1 MQSVE
6 KDTVFLKRVSKM
18 DINSACWEM
27 NSSLSGLSDKSVKA
41 NLSQYGSNII
51 KKSEKK
57 TKLKIFIDSF
67 INPFNGILAFI
78 ASVSL
83 VTDVISPIVSGNLDD
98 LNPATVII
106 IVTLVL
112 ISGIMNFIQESQS
125 DDAADAL
132 LNMIKSTITVER
144 EGKGKI
150 DIPTDELVVGDIFY
164 ISSGS
169 IIPADARIIESNS
182 LVISQASLTGESD
195 QLERSH
201 EKVAKDYDS
210 VTDIPNL
217 VFAGSNVISGSATA
231 VVLTTGDRT
240 MLGSIAKQV
249 DTNSQTQTSFDKGV
263 SEISW
268 VLIKFMLIMAPLV
281 FVISGLTKGDWL
293 NAFIFALSVAIGL
306 TPELLPMIVTTCLSK
321 GAVSMSKKK
330 TIIKNLSSIQNFG
343 AMNILCTDKTGTL
356 TEDRIVLSMY
366 SNPEGTTDDSVC
378 KYAYLNSSFQTG
390 LKNPIDK
397 AIISFVD
404 ENKPLNK
411 NDYHLIGEIPFDF
424 KRRRLSVI
432 IKENDQKYMI
442 TKGAMEEMVSVSSN
456 VRIKNEVFPI
466 DDKMREKIYEISG
479 NLNKQGMRVIAL
491 SVKDVKNRKE
501 FKVEDEQNMTL
512 IGFLA
517 FLDPPRKSSSKAI
530 RVLRDHGVITKILT
544 GDNDKVTMSVCK
556 QVGLPI
562 DNILLGPK
570 IENMSSAELKNSVE
584 ETTVFAKLT
593 PDQKAK
599 IVSTLKENGHVV
611 GFMGDGINDAAALKK
626 SDVGISVDNAVDIAK
641 ESADVILMEKDLM
654 VLERGIVEGRRT
666 YANMIKYIKIT
677 SSSNFG
683 NMFSVLAAS
692 TLLPFLPMASLHIIL
707 LNMISDITSMSLPWD
722 NVDKDFLK
730 KPRKWEANTVGK
742 FMMWNGP
749 ISSIFDWLT
758 YAVLY
763 FIVCPKLISGGLL
776 YNEIPAG
783 TLISNGIFSG
793 LDMRTVYISMFQTG
807 WFLECLWS
815 QTLVMLILRS
825 KHKPIIES
833 RPSKSVTLITM
844 IACILT
850 NLVPY
855 TTLGNLLKF
864 VPLSF
869 TFYMYL
875 FGILVLYMIFGSIV
889 KNIYIKTNKSWL

>member
-6 KDTVFLKRVSKM
+6 KDTIFLKRVSKM

-27 NSSLSGLSDKSVKA
+27 NSSPNGLNDKSVKA

-57 TKLKIFIDSF
+57 TKLKIFVDSF
-67 INPFNGILAFI
+67 VNPFNAILGFI

-83 VTDVISPIVSGNLDD
+83 VTDVISPMISGKLDD

-106 IVTLVL
+106 IVTLVI

-150 DIPTDELVVGDIFY
+150 EIPTDELVVGDIFY

-249 DTNSQTQTSFDKGV
+249 DDNSQTQTSFDKGV
-263 SEISW
+263 SEVSW

-281 FVISGLTKGDWL
+281 FIISGLTKGDWV

-321 GAVSMSKKK
+321 GAISMSKKK

-356 TEDRIVLSMY
+356 TEDRIVLSTY
-366 SNPEGTTDDSVC
+366 SNAEGTTDDSVC

-404 ENKPLNK
+404 ENKSVNK

-432 IKENDQKYMI
+432 VKENERVYMI

-456 VRIKNEVFPI
+456 VKIQNEILPM
-466 DDKMREKIYEISG
+466 DDKMKEKVHDISG
-479 NLNKQGMRVIAL
+479 NLNKRGMRVIAL
-491 SVKDVKNRKE
+491 SIKDVSDEKE
-501 FKVEDEQNMTL
+501 FGVDDEQNMTL

-517 FLDPPRKSSSKAI
+517 FLDPPRESSSKAI
-530 RVLRDHGVITKILT
+530 RVLKDHGVITKILT

-556 QVGLPI
+556 QVGLPVE
-562 DNILLGPK
+562 NILLGPQ
-570 IENMSSAELKNSVE
+570 IENMSSAELKNAVE

-599 IVSTLKENGHVV
+599 VVATLKENGHVV

-641 ESADVILMEKDLM
+641 ESADVILM
-654 VLERGIVEGRRT
+654 
-666 YANMIKYIKIT
+666 
-677 SSSNFG
+677 
-683 NMFSVLAAS
+683 
-692 TLLPFLPMASLHIIL
+692 
-707 LNMISDITSMSLPWD
+707 
-722 NVDKDFLK
+722 
-730 KPRKWEANTVGK
+730 
-742 FMMWNGP
+742 
-749 ISSIFDWLT
+749 
-758 YAVLY
+758 
-763 FIVCPKLISGGLL
+763 
-776 YNEIPAG
+776 
-783 TLISNGIFSG
+783 
-793 LDMRTVYISMFQTG
+793 
-807 WFLECLWS
+807 
-815 QTLVMLILRS
+815 
-825 KHKPIIES
+825 
-833 RPSKSVTLITM
+833 
-844 IACILT
+844 
-850 NLVPY
+850 
-855 TTLGNLLKF
+855 
-864 VPLSF
+864 
-869 TFYMYL
+869 
-875 FGILVLYMIFGSIV
+875 
-889 KNIYIKTNKSWL
+889 

>member
-1 MQSVE
+1 MQASN

-18 DINSACWEM
+18 DTNSACWEM
-27 NSSLSGLSDKSVKA
+27 NSSLKGLDEKSIKA

-57 TKLKIFIDSF
+57 TKLKILVDSF
-67 INPFNGILAFI
+67 VNPFNGILAFI

-83 VTDVISPIVSGNLDD
+83 CTDIISPIVTKNLND

-106 IVTLVL
+106 IVSLVI
-112 ISGIMNFIQESQS
+112 ISGIMNFVQESQS
-125 DDAADAL
+125 DEAAESL
-132 LNMIKSTITVER
+132 LKMIKSTITVTR

-150 DIPTDELVVGDIFY
+150 EIPTDQLVVGDIFY

-201 EKVAKDYDS
+201 EKVEKDYES

-217 VFAGSNVISGSATA
+217 VFAGSNVVSGSATA

-249 DTNSQTQTSFDKGV
+249 DVSESQTSFDKGV

-268 VLIKFMLIMAPLV
+268 VLIKFMLVMAPLV
-281 FVISGLTKGDWL
+281 FLISGFTKGDWL

-330 TIIKNLSSIQNFG
+330 TIIKSLSSIQNFG
-343 AMNILCTDKTGTL
+343 AMNILCTDKTGTF
-356 TEDRIVLSMY
+356 TEDRIVLSLY
-366 SNPEGTTDDSVC
+366 SDPTGATDDDVC
-378 KYAYLNSSFQTG
+378 KYAYLNSFFQTG

-404 ENKPLNK
+404 ENKSVNK
-411 NDYHLIGEIPFDF
+411 NDYSLIGEIPFDF

-432 IKENDQKYMI
+432 VEENGSKYMI
-442 TKGAMEEMVSVSSN
+442 TKGAMEEMVSISSN
-456 VRIKNEVFPI
+456 VKIDGEVVPL
-466 DDKMREKIYEISG
+466 DEKMTEKVYKISED
-479 NLNKQGMRVIAL
+479 LNGKGMRVVAL
-491 SVKDVKNRKE
+491 SLKDVNGENE
-501 FKVEDEQNMTL
+501 FNVESENGMTL

-517 FLDPPRKSSSKAI
+517 FLDPPRESSSQAI
-530 RVLRDHGVITKILT
+530 KVLKNNGVTTKILT
-544 GDNDKVTMSVCK
+544 GDNDKVTVSVCK
-556 QVGLPI
+556 KVGLPI
-562 DNILLGPK
+562 DNLLLGSQ
-570 IENMSSAELKNSVE
+570 IEKMNNSELKDAVE
-584 ETTVFAKLT
+584 QTTVFAKLT

-599 IVSTLKENGHVV
+599 IVSVLKENGNVV

-654 VLERGIVEGRRT
+654 VLERGIIEGRKT
-666 YANMIKYIKIT
+666 YANMIKYIKIA

-692 TLLPFLPMASLHIIL
+692 ALLPFLPMASLHIIL
-707 LNMISDITSMSLPWD
+707 LNMISDIISMSLPWD
-722 NVDKDFLK
+722 NVDDDFLK
-730 KPRKWEANTVGK
+730 KPRKWEADTVGK

-763 FIVCPKLISGGLL
+763 FVICPKLVSNGMLYSQIPSDSVIS
-776 YNEIPAG
+776 
-783 TLISNGIFSG
+783 SGIFSG
-793 LDMRTVYISMFQTG
+793 MNMRTIYMCMFQTG

-825 KHKPIIES
+825 KKAPVVQS
-833 RPSKSVTLITM
+833 RPSKMVTLVTIISCTLSN
-844 IACILT
+844 II
-850 NLVPY
+850 PY
-855 TTLGNLLKF
+855 TILGNLLKF
-864 VPLSF
+864 VPLPF
-869 TFYMYL
+869 NFYIYL
-875 FGILVLYMIFGSIV
+875 TIILVLYMISGSIV
-889 KNIYIKTNKSWL
+889 KKAYIKLNKSWL